1 MAAKYRS
8 IAPDFLALAC
18 TSVRG
23 SGVLGAGSHCL
34 AGPTPRSRIWGGAW
48 HAGKPTVRPGPT
60 GLVAT
65 GFFSPG
71 RVPGPGRIMFPR
83 HERPTS
89 PWDRWLDLAEDRHA
103 LSYNASFLTIPTL
116 NFCSPGNRTIQLT
129 SVQLSDPGGA
139 VPSIFA
145 LMRTGA
151 TPVDLSSSRCRSRA
165 MWRIGRTTS
174 EELDRIRSPKASTKQ
189 YCC

>member
-1 MAAKYRS
+1 MHLGPGFRS
-8 IAPDFLALAC
+8 IGGWLTLSGRPHTAIPDLGWSLARREAD
-18 TSVRG
+18 
-23 SGVLGAGSHCL
+23 
-34 AGPTPRSRIWGGAW
+34 W
-48 HAGKPTVRPGPT
+48 PGPT
-60 GLVAT
+60 GFVAT